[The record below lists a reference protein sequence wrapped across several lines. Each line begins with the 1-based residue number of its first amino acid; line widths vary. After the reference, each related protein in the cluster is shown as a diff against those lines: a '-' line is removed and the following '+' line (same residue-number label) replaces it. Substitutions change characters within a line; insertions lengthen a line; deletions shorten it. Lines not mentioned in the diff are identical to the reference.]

1 MNTLRLVKKDCRRN
15 MDILIVMRRLRAY
28 GAGLKFLLDQ
38 KTLQNISNVVN
49 LKTVSTV
56 TDKFLDQKGYKKTRN

>member
-1 MNTLRLVKKDCRRN
+1 
-15 MDILIVMRRLRAY
+15 MDILIVMRSLRAY

>member
-1 MNTLRLVKKDCRRN
+1 